1 MEICRSG
8 PSGGKVT
15 KSGYEAN
22 SSGSWLRLSAG
33 QRSRAATIPVFSG
46 RLRSSR
52 SICPA
57 WPSSR
62 AASLR
67 ASVALPTPSGPAN
80 SSVCANRPRAIIC
93 SSAAVTCGLP
103 QKPSNIRFD
112 GLPDFARYGFHAGA
126 AIDDAE
132 PMWLARRQC
141 GVRLVDLT
149 MELERLLVHARLA
162 VPLGGIAR
170 VRPRQAG
177 FRVDIDE
184 QRQIRNQAAAGNA
197 VERHHRLRAQPAPA
211 ALIDQ
216 RRIGEPVRKHDLA
229 RGQGRHDPL
238 IHVLRAAGEIQQHL
252 RGGSQ
257 LLIGRIQQNAP
268 DLDANARAARFGRLQ
283 HVAAARSQA
292 LGQQPHLGGLP
303 RTVHAFKCKE
313 QAPFPH
319 SEPSLSYR
327 AARRCA
333 TGLHLRSMLMRWP
346 YNRDE
351 REVAHALVRNAACF
365 SCNRAPA
372 LIVGRSPRLMAFYLA
387 ARSHFA
393 ANILL
398 ARRNTATSISSV
410 NLPVEVFCWLG

>member
-141 GVRLVDLT
+141 VIRLVDLT
-149 MELERLLVHARLA
+149 MEFERLLVHARLA

-177 FRVDIDE
+177 PGVDIDE
-184 QRQIRNQAAAGNA
+184 QRQVRNQAATGDA
-197 VERHHRLRAQPAPA
+197 VERHHRLRAQ
-211 ALIDQ
+211 
-216 RRIGEPVRKHDLA
+216 
-229 RGQGRHDPL
+229 GRHDPL
-238 IHVLRAAGEIQQHL
+238 RHVLRAAGEIQQHL
-252 RGGSQ
+252 RGWSQ
-257 LLIGRIQQNAP
+257 LRIGPLQENAP
-268 DLDANARAARFGRLQ
+268 DLDANARAAR
-283 HVAAARSQA
+283 
-292 LGQQPHLGGLP
+292 
-303 RTVHAFKCKE
+303 
-313 QAPFPH
+313 
-319 SEPSLSYR
+319 
-327 AARRCA
+327 
-333 TGLHLRSMLMRWP
+333 
-346 YNRDE
+346 
-351 REVAHALVRNAACF
+351 
-365 SCNRAPA
+365 
-372 LIVGRSPRLMAFYLA
+372 
-387 ARSHFA
+387 
-393 ANILL
+393 
-398 ARRNTATSISSV
+398 
-410 NLPVEVFCWLG
+410 